1 MSRVRASRFHDISC
15 GHRVY
20 GHEGKCRHFHGHNYR
35 IHFDIEAK
43 ELDTVGRVLDFS
55 VIKSRLCEWLER
67 TWDHRMLLWQDDP
80 DAFTMCDL
88 DPDGVVLLPFN
99 PTAENMATYLLDWI
113 GPQELVGLGVTLTSV
128 RIEETYKCHAE
139 VSL

>member
-1 MSRVRASRFHDISC
+1 MSRTKASRFHDISC

-35 IHFDIEAK
+35 IHFDVEAK

-67 TWDHRMLLWQDDP
+67 TWDHKMLLWAEDP
-80 DAFTMCDL
+80 DALLVCDL
-88 DPDGVVLLPFN
+88 DPDGVVLLAFN
-99 PTAENMATYLLDWI
+99 PTAENMAAYLLEVI
-113 GPQELVGLGVTLTSV
+113 GPQELAGLGVTLTSV